1 MISQT
6 IPVSDELKEAYLAQ
20 KRMIQVKIY
29 KGFDPFYTYYVFN
42 IPEASSTEKVI
53 RLAAR
58 AFEIPQLEAV
68 LINSTGDAIVP
79 CQTILDTCRRFGT
92 TLTVAHLKPIIP
104 VVENYEVQAA

>member
-1 MISQT
+1 MISRI
-6 IPVSDELKEAYLAQ
+6 IPVSDELKDAYLAQ
-20 KRMIQVKIY
+20 KRMIQLRIY
-29 KGFDPFYTYYVFN
+29 KGFDPFYVYHIFSV
-42 IPEASSTEKVI
+42 PESSSTEKVI

-68 LINSTGDAIVP
+68 LINSTGDTIIP

-104 VVENYEVQAA
+104 IIENYEVQSS